1 MPAAAVDKRQRIMQ
15 IREVMTVLF
24 LAVMGWKDWKK
35 KEISLL
41 LTGTYGI
48 IGLAFSIYAERPLE
62 DWLLPFGVS
71 LMILAVSVLTGGEI
85 GMGDG
90 WIFSGTRNNAAY
102 RNVCKNGMYRN
113 VDRSGVC
120 GSPSGYMQKRTQDRN
135 STGAFLTV
143 WISGRII
150 AMKARKGSFT
160 IEAACV
166 MSLVLI
172 TVMGVLYLSFFVHNR
187 SWLTAAAYEAAL
199 AGSIEG
205 VQKNGQIYEAAS
217 DKSTGTWKCG
227 ILWRRESVLPGQRWK
242 NSKSLLSGRYNR
254 WVWRFSLGTADG
266 GQFKDHSSGAVDPQS
281 KSSI

>member
-1 MPAAAVDKRQRIMQ
+1 M
-15 IREVMTVLF
+15 
-24 LAVMGWKDWKK
+24 
-35 KEISLL
+35 

-90 WIFSGTRNNAAY
+90 WIFLALGTMLHTEMYVRMACIGMLIAAVY
-102 RNVCKNGMYRN
+102 AGVLLVICKKG
-113 VDRSGVC
+113 
-120 GSPSGYMQKRTQDRN
+120 TQDRN

-150 AMKARKGSFT
+150 AMKVRKGSFT

-205 VQKNGQIYEAAS
+205 VQKTDRYMKPLLQKHRNLEMWDSLA
-217 DKSTGTWKCG
+217 
-227 ILWRRESVLPGQRWK
+227 QRICLTRSAMEK
-242 NSKSLLSGRYNR
+242 
-254 WVWRFSLGTADG
+254 
-266 GQFKDHSSGAVDPQS
+266 Q
-281 KSSI
+281 

>member
-1 MPAAAVDKRQRIMQ
+1 
-15 IREVMTVLF
+15 
-24 LAVMGWKDWKK
+24 
-35 KEISLL
+35 
-41 LTGTYGI
+41 
-48 IGLAFSIYAERPLE
+48 
-62 DWLLPFGVS
+62 
-71 LMILAVSVLTGGEI
+71 
-85 GMGDG
+85 
-90 WIFSGTRNNAAY
+90 
-102 RNVCKNGMYRN
+102 
-113 VDRSGVC
+113 
-120 GSPSGYMQKRTQDRN
+120 
-135 STGAFLTV
+135 
-143 WISGRII
+143 
-150 AMKARKGSFT
+150 MKARKGSFT

-205 VQKNGQIYEAAS
+205 VQKTDRYMKPLLQKHRNLEMWDSLA
-217 DKSTGTWKCG
+217 
-227 ILWRRESVLPGQRWK
+227 QRICLTRSAME

>member
-1 MPAAAVDKRQRIMQ
+1 M
-15 IREVMTVLF
+15 
-24 LAVMGWKDWKK
+24 
-35 KEISLL
+35 

-90 WIFSGTRNNAAY
+90 WIFLALGTMLHTEMYVRMACIGMLIAAVY
-102 RNVCKNGMYRN
+102 A
-113 VDRSGVC
+113 GVLLVIC
-120 GSPSGYMQKRTQDRN
+120 KRTQDRN

-150 AMKARKGSFT
+150 AMKVRKGSFT

-172 TVMGVLYLSFFVHNR
+172 TVMGVYIFPSLYIIV
-187 SWLTAAAYEAAL
+187 
-199 AGSIEG
+199 
-205 VQKNGQIYEAAS
+205 
-217 DKSTGTWKCG
+217 
-227 ILWRRESVLPGQRWK
+227 PG
-242 NSKSLLSGRYNR
+242 
-254 WVWRFSLGTADG
+254 
-266 GQFKDHSSGAVDPQS
+266 
-281 KSSI
+281 